1 MYDIIAILIPIVL
14 ALCLLIAV
22 RILADAGVRKRVTDT
37 QSDADVARSILE
49 AGRDK
54 RKQVRLT
61 WGVMGISVG
70 LALVLVGW
78 IGLGVNNPVTYGVI
92 SIMAGF
98 GALLSMWLGR
108 RL

>member
-1 MYDIIAILIPIVL
+1 LYDIIAILIPIVL
-14 ALCLLIAV
+14 AMCLLIAV

-37 QSDADVARSILE
+37 QSEADVARSILE
-49 AGRDK
+49 AGRDN

-61 WGVMGISVG
+61 WGVMGISIG

-78 IGLGVNNPVTYGVI
+78 LGLGANDPVTYGVMF
-92 SIMAGF
+92 IMAGL